1 MIFGL
6 EIFYKAF
13 YFIFDKLSDIPI
25 PRNAG
30 DFSLIDKKVVRWI
43 LECSERDFFLRGIR
57 AYVGFKQVGVD
68 YVRAERMFGKTTN
81 SLIKNV
87 GWAKKAIF
95 SFSQLPL
102 HLLTLI
108 GGITT
113 LITFILGLYIIF
125 LRIYDPTGIPQGITF
140 LSLLV
145 MFFGSSAL
153 FGLGLLGEYIGKIL
167 EESKLRPRFI
177 RNKIIIR
184 GSETSE

>member
-1 MIFGL
+1 
-6 EIFYKAF
+6 
-13 YFIFDKLSDIPI
+13 
-25 PRNAG
+25 
-30 DFSLIDKKVVRWI
+30 
-43 LECSERDFFLRGIR
+43 
-57 AYVGFKQVGVD
+57 
-68 YVRAERMFGKTTN
+68 MFGKTTN

-108 GGITT
+108 GGIAT

-125 LRIYDPTGIPQGITF
+125 LRIYDPTDIPQGITF
-140 LSLLV
+140 LGLLV
-145 MFFGSSAL
+145 MFFGSFTL

-184 GSETSE
+184 GNETSE